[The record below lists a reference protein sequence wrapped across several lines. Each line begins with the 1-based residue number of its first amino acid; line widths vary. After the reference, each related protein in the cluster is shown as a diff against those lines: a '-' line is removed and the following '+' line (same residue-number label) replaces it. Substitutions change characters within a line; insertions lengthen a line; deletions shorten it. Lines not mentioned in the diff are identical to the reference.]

1 MAKNN
6 VRDSVYRSQSEQMRR
21 APPNTLSTQDSY
33 HNNTLPQ
40 SISNRFAKSKRALE
54 RMENEYSSGDESEEF
69 DIEEPRRPIPGAG
82 PLRVILTGFTQQED
96 ERMESYVRQLGGKV
110 VEDPMR
116 GTHLITPRVKRT
128 LKFLVILNRGI
139 PILPPLWL
147 QECAQERRI
156 KNPDLFLLKDIES
169 EKKFG
174 FKLSI
179 SQEKAL
185 SRSFLDN

>member
-1 MAKNN
+1 M
-6 VRDSVYRSQSEQMRR
+6 
-21 APPNTLSTQDSY
+21 
-33 HNNTLPQ
+33 
-40 SISNRFAKSKRALE
+40 
-54 RMENEYSSGDESEEF
+54 G
-69 DIEEPRRPIPGAG
+69 
-82 PLRVILTGFTQQED
+82 
-96 ERMESYVRQLGGKV
+96 ESYVRQLGGKV

-128 LKFLVILNRGI
+128 LKFLVILNRGV

-185 SRSFLDN
+185 SRSFLDNYFIWCSKRVKPSYKKMRLITESAGGHLLNPEEEPHEF